1 MTNWPP
7 VKKKQ
12 PIPDKRVT
20 ILGQHIRLIRP
31 ELPKKTRVYKD
42 ELPIIKYDKRPRTNE
57 IGMAEFFSVCLNH
70 EMVKGGE

>member
-7 VKKKQ
+7 VKKEQ
-12 PIPDKRVT
+12 PIANKRVT

-42 ELPIIKYDKRPRTNE
+42 EQPIIKYDKRPRTRK
-57 IGMAEFFSVCLNH
+57 IHAAEFFKLCL
-70 EMVKGGE
+70 EYEKE

>member
-1 MTNWPP
+1 MIDWPP
-7 VKKKQ
+7 IKKEQRPKSR
-12 PIPDKRVT
+12 IT

-42 ELPIIKYDKRPRTNE
+42 ELPTIKYDKRPRTNE